1 MKTRRGFE
9 GFPEGPTR
17 MTPVPAA
24 FFTELLP
31 AIDHLGEL
39 KVCLY
44 AFWLLAHQNDEPR
57 YFERRHLASDKRL
70 MDALEQPGMSSEEA
84 LDDALERAVARG
96 TLLRATA
103 GDGTEVLV
111 VNTPKGRAAMQ
122 ALEREDWTPDREV
135 SALLEADRPTIYS
148 LYEQNI
154 GPLTPM
160 IAEALQ
166 EAEADYPMAW
176 IVDAIRLAVENNAR
190 KWRYVEAILEDWSTR
205 GRDERKDRGD
215 SEEARRRYVEGEFA
229 DFIEH

>member
-1 MKTRRGFE
+1 
-9 GFPEGPTR
+9 

-31 AIDHLGEL
+31 AIDHIGEL
-39 KVCLY
+39 KVSLF
-44 AFWLLAHQNDEPR
+44 ALWLLARQGGERRH
-57 YFERRHLASDKRL
+57 FERRDLAGDERL
-70 MDALEQPGMSSEEA
+70 MDALKMADQSADEA

-96 TLLRATA
+96 TLLRATTRNGA
-103 GDGTEVLV
+103 EVFV

-122 ALEREDWTPDREV
+122 ALERGDWAPKDGT
-135 SALLEADRPTIYS
+135 SAGLEADRPTIYS
-148 LYEQNI
+148 LYEHNI

-166 EAEADYPMAW
+166 EAEAEYPMAW
-176 IVDAIRLAVENNAR
+176 IEDAIRLAVENNAR

-215 SEEARRRYVEGEFA
+215 SEEARRRYVEGKFA